1 MTFDEW
7 MFSYTGGKYK
17 ETDDCLLEMQALRAC
32 WTAAAATTKQGLVE
46 AMGSMLHCPC
56 CGEEMDC
63 SDDCTFIVEC
73 PKEALDMAFLRD
85 AIRG

>member
-7 MFSYTGGKYK
+7 MLCYTGGKYK

-32 WTAAAATTKQGLVE
+32 WTAAAATTQQAIIE

-56 CGEEMDC
+56 CGESMDC
-63 SDDCTFIVEC
+63 PDDCTFAVDC
-73 PKEALDMAFLRD
+73 PDEAQQMAVLRD
-85 AIRG
+85 AVRG